1 MADPRSGQRPHRDK
15 TYLTAHFR
23 LCLPERSTTV
33 PRSPLTSS
41 TGMCAKAEE
50 GEEDMTEGLEQ
61 FEPEMP
67 EDRSA
72 LIEDDDDAT
81 ATEDDGLD
89 AGE

>member
-1 MADPRSGQRPHRDK
+1 
-15 TYLTAHFR
+15 
-23 LCLPERSTTV
+23 
-33 PRSPLTSS
+33 
-41 TGMCAKAEE
+41 MCAKAEE